1 MSYKILPYTFKQA
14 KAIGVEVKPSTK
26 KNKKLDVYKAG
37 KLIGSV
43 GAIGYK
49 DYPTYLDEKGKEYA
63 DERRRLYKIR
73 HIYLTNKY
81 GKIMKDQK
89 DDAEFMA
96 HSVSMQKDYVKE

>member
-63 DERRRLYKIR
+63 DERKRLYKIR
-73 HIYLTNKY
+73 HK
-81 GKIMKDQK
+81 KDIENVGSNGWLADK
-89 DDAEFMA
+89 LLW
-96 HSVSMQKDYVKE
+96 